1 MTKEEILGNLREA
14 VMKTNTVRHFIE
26 SNYDSGQDAEKT
38 DHLTF
43 GEAFAFLKKGR
54 KVTRQAWM
62 RDCYIKIQYPDASS
76 KITTP
81 YLYFSTGFEA
91 GPLFITNCDLFAE
104 DWEVF
109 KD

>member
-1 MTKEEILGNLREA
+1 
-14 VMKTNTVRHFIE
+14 MKTNTVRHFLE
-26 SNYDSGQDAEKT
+26 SNYDSGQDVEKT

-62 RDCYIKIQYPDASS
+62 RDCYIKIKCPDANS
-76 KITTP
+76 KMTVP
-81 YLYFSTGFEA
+81 YLYFSTSFET
-91 GPLFITNCDLFAE
+91 GPLFITNNDLFAE
-104 DWEVF
+104 DWELV